1 MLVCLKRGNLTMQGK
16 VALITGGGTGIGR
29 AVALRLAQEG
39 AYIAINYSRSEQEA
53 LTVQSEVEALGCK
66 AKAFRADVAD
76 DAAVRPMIAAVIQE
90 FGHLDILVNNA
101 GMTHFVEHADLDGL
115 RDEYWDDM
123 INVNVKGLFHCC
135 RAAAPELKKQ
145 RGCIVN
151 ITSIAGITGL
161 GSSIAYAASKAAAI
175 SVTKSLARVLA
186 PEVRV
191 NAVAPGI
198 VQTRWV
204 AGQDEHIKRLA
215 EGTPLGGVAA
225 PDDVAEV
232 VFSLIANARFVT
244 GQNIVVDGG
253 MFI

>member
-1 MLVCLKRGNLTMQGK
+1 MQNK
-16 VALITGGGTGIGR
+16 VALVTGGGTGIGR
-29 AVALRLAQEG
+29 AVALRLAKEG
-39 AYIAINYSRSEQEA
+39 VQLALNYSQSEREA
-53 LTVQSEVEALGCK
+53 LATQREVEALGSK
-66 AKAFRADVAD
+66 GRIFRANVAEDVEVRQMIE
-76 DAAVRPMIAAVIQE
+76 AVVQE
-90 FGHLDILVNNA
+90 FGHLDILVNCA
-101 GMTHFVEHADLDGL
+101 GMTHFVEHADLEGL
-115 RDEYWDDM
+115 TDSYWDDM

-135 RAAAPELKKQ
+135 RAAAPELKHS

-151 ITSIAGITGL
+151 ITSIAGLTGL

-204 AGQDEHIKRLA
+204 AGQDEHVKRLA
-215 EGTPLGGVAA
+215 AGTPLGGVAT

-232 VFSLIANARFVT
+232 VVSLIANARFVT

>member
-1 MLVCLKRGNLTMQGK
+1 MLKGK
-16 VALITGGGTGIGR
+16 VALITGGATGIGK

-39 AYIAINYSRSEQEA
+39 ADIAINYSRSERDA
-53 LTVQSEVEALGCK
+53 ITVQGEVQALGRQ
-66 AKAFRADVAD
+66 AKVLRADVAD
-76 DAAVRPMIAAVIQE
+76 DAAVQEMIAAVIKE
-90 FGHLDILVNNA
+90 FGRLDILVNSA
-101 GMTHFVEHADLDGL
+101 GMTHFVDHANLEGL
-115 RDEYWDDM
+115 KDDYWDDI
-123 INVNVKGLFHCC
+123 INVNVKGLFHSC
-135 RAAAPELKKQ
+135 RAAAAELKKQ
-145 RGCIVN
+145 GGCIVN

-186 PEVRV
+186 PDVRV

-225 PDDVAEV
+225 PEDVAEV